1 MKTALEG
8 EVKAVGAAVREALRD
23 APPTAA
29 NVLIVDDDPRN
40 LLATAAFLNEPGWR
54 VVQARSGDEALHHL
68 LLDDFAVILLDV
80 QMPGLDGYAT
90 AELIRGREKTRALP
104 IIFVTA
110 VNKEAAQVFRGY
122 QAGAVDYVFK
132 PVDPLIL
139 KSKVAVFVE
148 LYRKSEAIRRQ
159 AALEARLMQENF
171 RIRLD
176 KARADQALRRTEE
189 QQALIIRSL
198 PVAIWVDPLVG
209 GRVGTRRYVAGDL
222 ERLSGHPAARFTV
235 DDGLWCDGLDEHDR
249 ARVIEELGDVLAS
262 GAGTVE
268 YAWRRAD
275 GERRYFLDQALML
288 KGEGR
293 RTPEMVGTTLD
304 ITQRKELEQQLAQA
318 QKLESLGK
326 LTGGIAHDFN
336 NMLSIVIGNL
346 DLVYKS
352 ITDPAT
358 ARRAKS
364 ALDGALRCAEMTQ
377 RLLTFARRRPF
388 ETKAVDLAGLV
399 PTVVELLRRTVDE
412 RIAIRLEVADGLWPV
427 RSDAA
432 QIEAA
437 IVNLALNARDAMPD
451 GGELAI
457 RLANMRLAQGE
468 LDAGDYVEITVRD
481 TGTGMPPD
489 VLKRAFE
496 PFFTTKDV
504 GKGTGLGLS
513 TTYGF
518 IKESRGHIE
527 IDSTPGAG
535 TSVRILLPRAEGGER
550 APEEEEPRRGSP
562 DRTNGE
568 TILVVEDDASVREV
582 AVSALAQLGYRVLEA
597 ADAETGLDLLQR
609 DGGICL
615 LFTDLLMPGPMNGR
629 ELAQEALRR
638 RPGLK
643 VLYVSG
649 YGGNAELLDEKIGLI
664 RKPYRGEDLAGRVR
678 AILDDVTVPAEAE

>member
-8 EVKAVGAAVREALRD
+8 EVKAVGAAVREALRG

-29 NVLIVDDDPRN
+29 NVLVVDDDPRN
-40 LLATAAFLNEPGWR
+40 LLATAAVLNEPGWR

-68 LLDDFAVILLDV
+68 LIDDFAVILLDV

-171 RIRLD
+171 RIRID

-209 GRVGTRRYVAGDL
+209 GRIGTRRYVAGDL

-235 DDGLWCDGLDEHDR
+235 DDGLWCDGLDERDR
-249 ARVIEELGDVLAS
+249 ARVIEELGAVLAS

-275 GERRYFLDQALML
+275 GEMRYFLDQALVL

-293 RTPEMVGTTLD
+293 RAPEIVGTTLD
-304 ITQRKELEQQLAQA
+304 ITQRRQLEQQLVQA

-346 DLVYKS
+346 DLVHKS
-352 ITDPAT
+352 IADPAT

-388 ETKAVDLAGLV
+388 ETRAVDLAAFV

-412 RIAIRLEVADGLWPV
+412 RIAIRLEVTDGLWPI

-437 IVNLALNARDAMPD
+437 IVNLALNARDAMPE

-457 RLANMRLAQGE
+457 RLANTRLAQGE
-468 LDAGDYVEITVRD
+468 LESGDYVELTVSD

-496 PFFTTKDV
+496 PFFTTKGV

-535 TSVRILLPRAEGGER
+535 TSVRILLPRAEGVEPAR
-550 APEEEEPRRGSP
+550 EEEPRRGSP
-562 DRTNGE
+562 DRAKGE
-568 TILVVEDDASVREV
+568 TILVVEDDAAVREV
-582 AVSALAQLGYRVLEA
+582 AVSVLAQLGYRVLEA

-609 DGGICL
+609 DDGICL
-615 LFTDLLMPGPMNGR
+615 LFTDLLMPGSMNGR

-649 YGGNAELLDEKIGLI
+649 YGGNAELLDEEIGLI

-678 AILDDVTVPAEAE
+678 AILDGAPVLAE